1 VSALQAFFSHPTSA
15 PASLAALGL
24 ILVVSLALAARAVER
39 REYILEQ

>member
-1 VSALQAFFSHPTSA
+1 MQAFLRDTPSPL
-15 PASLAALGL
+15 ASLAALGG